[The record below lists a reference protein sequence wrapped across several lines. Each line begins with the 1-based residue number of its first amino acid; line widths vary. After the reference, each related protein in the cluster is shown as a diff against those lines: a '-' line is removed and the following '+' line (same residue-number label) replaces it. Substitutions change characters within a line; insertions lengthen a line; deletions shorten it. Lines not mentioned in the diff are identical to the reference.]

1 MRRSSLSEAWEV
13 STADPTGPRFRIEKI
28 YPCVDC
34 GRYPVKRIAGES
46 VEVWADIFR
55 EGRDVIAA
63 TLLWRTEGGTDWR
76 RESMRLHGNDRWHGH
91 FTPPEA
97 GWYLFAI
104 EAWTDQFATWRKE
117 FLLKQEA
124 GQDVSLVAREGHEL
138 LAELMPREREAR
150 LVVEAAAQKF
160 ASSRDSAV
168 LLDDVLAAAMEKSD
182 TRPDL
187 SRSHVIPLVADR
199 ARARGSAWYEM
210 VPRSQ
215 GRVAGKHGTF
225 DDCIARVPEIAALG
239 FDIIYLTPI
248 HPIGRTNRKGKNNSL
263 HAGPDDPGSF

>member
-46 VEVWADIFR
+46 VDVWADIFR

-63 TLLWRTEGGTDWR
+63 TLLADGR
-76 RESMRLHGNDRWHGH
+76 RHRLASRSMRLHGNDRWHGH

-124 GQDVSLVAREGHEL
+124 GQDVSLEAREGHEL

-160 ASSRDSAV
+160 ASSRDPAV
-168 LLDDVLAAAMEKSD
+168 LLDDVLAVAMEKATCGPTS
-182 TRPDL
+182 P
-187 SRSHVIPLVADR
+187 
-199 ARARGSAWYEM
+199 
-210 VPRSQ
+210 
-215 GRVAGKHGTF
+215 
-225 DDCIARVPEIAALG
+225 AAM
-239 FDIIYLTPI
+239 
-248 HPIGRTNRKGKNNSL
+248 
-263 HAGPDDPGSF
+263 